1 MGNTLYSNIGQ
12 NTTEP
17 DDIYCKYLNN
27 LYNIYNY
34 LLKYEHFYFMNS
46 YTLNSFCHVLE
57 GINNNE
63 GHVLIKICKLKGE
76 TQKIKRILYTLKFLF
91 SFDLFPNVLP
101 YNRMSVYEN
110 NIYIYRKFIFKSLDN
125 YLLNEQNNYS
135 FCYFYIFQAL
145 LSIIQLHSLGIY
157 HGHIK
162 SENFLIQNNMHILIT
177 DIDIL
182 NKYIYYIPK
191 IRYGNERKE
200 KINKMQEDIFN
211 LGILILEILLK
222 NKNISYLFHD
232 ESYDDNNDNFYSE
245 KRKQTKLY
253 MMENKKIKKYPN
265 FDNNIISISKKKN
278 SENFFHALSLPFIN
292 KKIINEEEDYFQ
304 KNKNLRMN
312 IDKYKYYNYHYIN
325 HINYINI
332 YNDIYNNGSSYEF
345 MNTGS
350 ENLNSQNVIKN
361 KAIINENNN
370 TKKKKNRNKNNT
382 YNNNNVDISSDTG
395 FDDKIIHA
403 YSDYEL
409 FNDYKE
415 TKNKHSTNNLNLYT
429 QSDIYTNTAYTLIDN
444 YKDIGNIRSQEKHK
458 YGKSERK
465 KSISNRR
472 LNYFN
477 MNKGEESNESQ
488 NSCNSNILCNNKI
501 KNDAYNKTT
510 SCVLSSSEGSD
521 SNVRRKE
528 KSAPYKIWK
537 VVSLVK
543 NPFVIYSLINHFFL
557 EKNKNI
563 FKIFNYWSYHIFPST
578 YKYVFFPL
586 CILQFHQIFRKPEF
600 FILLIHFNL
609 PFILFHFDIFS
620 KKEKDKYALIKR
632 APNIYKKKQ
641 NEKKNYSYFNTN
653 CQTRHNSNRI
663 PRLSLGKYQKKKKKN
678 INTIAYYINVVKKH
692 TTNINKHQMR
702 TYINDTNLNSKVKA
716 QILEQWKVY
725 KKQKKMEKE
734 NERKS
739 MDREKKN
746 KQTKLK
752 NCKKLYHCKSYFPFP
767 ILSYNNTHDF
777 YKLFLQFY
785 KNVYSSIFYEE
796 KSYMDVFK
804 FLEIYKRYIYL
815 SLFRDFYFKNTNISN
830 TRIDK
835 IINRNI
841 KKKYSTEISNTFNE
855 HNYKWNYSEDIH
867 QLINILIC
875 SYNFIMY
882 DSLKILI
889 FEIIQLIIC
898 HIKNEKLEKELIPF
912 LFYCFKKT
920 NDENIKVVIIKCIYI
935 IINNGNKCEYF
946 YMYIDKFLPNF
957 FMLKNTIQNY
967 QKYIHA
973 KYLPLFS
980 TITIQYIYNSCLL
993 KHMEKMSLRNRE
1005 RKHISKNNIQDTNSL
1020 DESFYFTNN
1029 QTSDTCST
1037 IGIYDT
1043 MSDNNSILTESAYM
1057 AILKDMRNKFI
1068 STLNE
1073 TNDFILFEFYQNIVI
1088 FCTIM
1093 NKKWVKVYILPYMLK
1108 NYYKIKN
1115 IFIKAIC
1122 IKTIVKIVFYI
1133 NEKGPFEIL
1142 SEYIKSIILDQNNE
1156 LVLKIL
1162 LYEFLFI
1169 LKKNY
1174 KKWSTCTTSKTQYN
1188 IIIMNSQKQKNMKK
1202 KKKKKNIIPLLF
1214 FKKINFTPL
1223 LNHTSSKIADL
1234 TYNIIHILQ
1243 KI

>member
-17 DDIYCKYLNN
+17 DEIYCKYLNN

-191 IRYGNERKE
+191 IRYDNERKE
-200 KINKMQEDIFN
+200 KINRMQEDIFN
-211 LGILILEILLK
+211 LGILILEVLLK

-232 ESYDDNNDNFYSE
+232 ENYDDNNDNFYSE

-253 MMENKKIKKYPN
+253 MMESKKIKKYPN
-265 FDNNIISISKKKN
+265 FDNNIINISKKKN

-332 YNDIYNNGSSYEF
+332 YNDIYNNGTFYEF
-345 MNTGS
+345 VNTGR
-350 ENLNSQNVIKN
+350 ENLTSQNVIKN

-370 TKKKKNRNKNNT
+370 TKKKKNRNKNST
-382 YNNNNVDISSDTG
+382 YNNDDVDISSDTG
-395 FDDKIIHA
+395 LDDKIIHA

-415 TKNKHSTNNLNLYT
+415 TKKNKHSSNNLNLYT
-429 QSDIYTNTAYTLIDN
+429 QSDIYANTAYTLIGN
-444 YKDIGNIRSQEKHK
+444 YKDVGNIRNKEKDK
-458 YGKSERK
+458 YVKSEIK
-465 KSISNRR
+465 EPINNRR
-472 LNYFN
+472 LSYFN
-477 MNKGEESNESQ
+477 MNKNEGNNESQ
-488 NSCNSNILCNNKI
+488 NSCKNNILSNNKI
-501 KNDAYNKTT
+501 QNDVYNKTT
-510 SCVLSSSEGSD
+510 SCVLSSSESSD

-537 VVSLVK
+537 IVSLVK

-563 FKIFNYWSYHIFPST
+563 FQIFNYWSYHIFPST

-586 CILQFHQIFRKPEF
+586 CVLKFHPIFRKSEF

-609 PFILFHFDIFS
+609 PFILFNFDIFS

-632 APNIYKKKQ
+632 ASNIYKKKK
-641 NEKKNYSYFNTN
+641 NEKKKNYGYFNTD
-653 CQTRHNSNRI
+653 CQTSHNNRV
-663 PRLSLGKYQKKKKKN
+663 LKTSFGKYQKKKKKN

-692 TTNINKHQMR
+692 TTNINKYQMQ
-702 TYINDTNLNSKVKA
+702 TYINDANLNSEVKA

-725 KKQKKMEKE
+725 KKQKKME
-734 NERKS
+734 RKNGRRNS
-739 MDREKKN
+739 
-746 KQTKLK
+746 
-752 NCKKLYHCKSYFPFP
+752 KKLYHCKSYFPFP
-767 ILSYNNTHDF
+767 ILSYSNTHDF
-777 YKLFLQFY
+777 YKFFLQFY
-785 KNVYSSIFYEE
+785 KNVYFSIFYGK
-796 KSYMDVFK
+796 KSYMDIFK
-804 FLEIYKRYIYL
+804 FFEIYKRYIYL
-815 SLFRDFYFKNTNISN
+815 SLFRDFYFKNAKISN
-830 TRIDK
+830 PPLGQINNPPLDQ
-835 IINRNI
+835 IINPPLGQIINQDI
-841 KKKYSTEISNTFNE
+841 KKKYSTKIYNTSNE
-855 HNYKWNYSEDIH
+855 DNYKWNYSEDIY

-875 SYNFIMY
+875 SYNFILY
-882 DSLKILI
+882 DSIKMLIL
-889 FEIIQLIIC
+889 EIIYLIIC
-898 HIKNEKLEKELIPF
+898 HIKNEKLERELIPF

-920 NDENIKVVIIKCIYI
+920 NDENIKVIIIKCIYI
-935 IINNGNKCEYF
+935 IINNGNKCDYF
-946 YMYIDKFLPNF
+946 YMYIDKFLPKF
-957 FMLKNTIQNY
+957 FMLKNTMQNY
-967 QKYIHA
+967 QKYVHA

-980 TITIQYIYNSCLL
+980 TLTIQYIYNSCLL
-993 KHMEKMSLRNRE
+993 KQMGKISLKNRE
-1005 RKHISKNNIQDTNSL
+1005 KKEISKNNMQDTTSL
-1020 DESFYFTNN
+1020 DDSFYFTNN
-1029 QTSDTCST
+1029 QTSDTCSS
-1037 IGIYDT
+1037 IDIYDT
-1043 MSDNNSILTESAYM
+1043 MSDDNNNILTESAYM
-1057 AILKDMRNKFI
+1057 AILKDIRNKFI

-1073 TNDFILFEFYQNIVI
+1073 TNDLILFEFYQNIII

-1108 NYYKIKN
+1108 NSYKIKN

-1122 IKTIVKIVFYI
+1122 IKTIIIIVFYI

-1142 SEYIKSIILDQNNE
+1142 SEYINSIILDKNND
-1156 LVLKIL
+1156 LILKIL

-1174 KKWSTCTTSKTQYN
+1174 KKWSICTTSKTQYN
-1188 IIIMNSQKQKNMKK
+1188 MIIMKSQKHQNMKK
-1202 KKKKKNIIPLLF
+1202 KKKKKKKYCSTFIFQKNQFHSP
-1214 FKKINFTPL
+1214 FK
-1223 LNHTSSKIADL
+1223 S
-1234 TYNIIHILQ
+1234 YIL
-1243 KI
+1243 

>member
-12 NTTEP
+12 NTTEQ
-17 DDIYCKYLNN
+17 DEIYYKYLNN

-76 TQKIKRILYTLKFLF
+76 TPKIKRILYTLKFLF

-110 NIYIYRKFIFKSLDN
+110 NIYIYRKFIYKSLDN

-182 NKYIYYIPK
+182 NRYIYYIPK
-191 IRYGNERKE
+191 IRYDNKRKE
-200 KINKMQEDIFN
+200 KIDRMQEDIFN

-253 MMENKKIKKYPN
+253 MMESKKIKKYPN
-265 FDNNIISISKKKN
+265 FDNNIINTSKKKN

-332 YNDIYNNGSSYEF
+332 YNDIYNNGTSYEF
-345 MNTGS
+345 VNTGH
-350 ENLNSQNVIKN
+350 ENVTSQNIAKS
-361 KAIINENNN
+361 KTIINENNN

-382 YNNNNVDISSDTG
+382 YSNNDIDINSDTG
-395 FDDKIIHA
+395 YDDKIIHA

-415 TKNKHSTNNLNLYT
+415 TKNKHATNNLNLYT

-444 YKDIGNIRSQEKHK
+444 SKDVSNIRNQGRHK
-458 YGKSERK
+458 YEKSERK
-465 KSISNRR
+465 EIINNRR
-472 LNYFN
+472 LSCFN
-477 MNKGEESNESQ
+477 ESENKESNEGQSSENN
-488 NSCNSNILCNNKI
+488 NSLSDNKI
-501 KNDAYNKTT
+501 QNDTYNKTT

-521 SNVRRKE
+521 ANVRRKE

-563 FKIFNYWSYHIFPST
+563 FKIFNYWSHHIFPST

-586 CILQFHQIFRKPEF
+586 CILQFHPIFRKPEF

-632 APNIYKKKQ
+632 VSNIYKKKK
-641 NEKKNYSYFNTN
+641 NEKKKNYSYFNIN
-653 CQTRHNSNRI
+653 YQARCNSDR
-663 PRLSLGKYQKKKKKN
+663 SLKPSSGKYQQNKKKH
-678 INTIAYYINVVKKH
+678 INTIAYYINVVRKH
-692 TTNINKHQMR
+692 TTDINKYQIR
-702 TYINDTNLNSKVKA
+702 AYINDTNLNSKVKA
-716 QILEQWKVY
+716 QILEQWKAY
-725 KKQKKMEKE
+725 KKHKKMEIE
-734 NERKS
+734 STN
-739 MDREKKN
+739 REQKN
-746 KQTKLK
+746 KQAKLK
-752 NCKKLYHCKSYFPFP
+752 NNKKLYHCKSYFPFP
-767 ILSYNNTHDF
+767 ILSYNNAHDF
-777 YKLFLQFY
+777 YKFFLLFY
-785 KNVYSSIFYEE
+785 KSVYYSIFYEE
-796 KSYMDVFK
+796 KSYMDIFK
-804 FLEIYKRYIYL
+804 SLEMYKRGIYL
-815 SLFRDFYFKNTNISN
+815 SLFRDFYFKNTNTSN
-830 TRIDK
+830 ARRDK
-835 IINRNI
+835 IINRGI
-841 KKKYSTEISNTFNE
+841 KKNDSTKISNTHE
-855 HNYKWNYSEDIH
+855 YNYKWSYTEDIY

-875 SYNFIMY
+875 SYNFILY
-882 DSLKILI
+882 DSIKILI
-889 FEIIQLIIC
+889 LEIIYLIIC
-898 HIKNEKLEKELIPF
+898 HIKNENLQRELIPF

-957 FMLKNTIQNY
+957 FMLKNTPQNY
-967 QKYIHA
+967 QKYVHA
-973 KYLPLFS
+973 KYLPLFAS
-980 TITIQYIYNSCLL
+980 ITIQYIYNSCLL
-993 KHMEKMSLRNRE
+993 KQMGKKSLRNRE
-1005 RKHISKNNIQDTNSL
+1005 RRNISKNSIQDISSL
-1020 DESFYFTNN
+1020 DQSSYFTNT
-1029 QTSDTCST
+1029 QTSDTCSS
-1037 IGIYDT
+1037 IEIYDT
-1043 MSDNNSILTESAYM
+1043 TGDNNNSSVLTESAYM
-1057 AILKDMRNKFI
+1057 TILRDMRNKFI

-1073 TNDFILFEFYQNIVI
+1073 PNDLILFEFYQNII
-1088 FCTIM
+1088 MFCTIM

-1108 NYYKIKN
+1108 NSYKIKN

-1133 NEKGPFEIL
+1133 NEKGPFKIL
-1142 SEYIKSIILDQNNE
+1142 SEYIKSIIFEQNNE

-1174 KKWSTCTTSKTQYN
+1174 KKWSTCTTPKIQYN
-1188 IIIMNSQKQKNMKK
+1188 MIIMKSSKQKNMK

-1214 FKKINFTPL
+1214 LKKINFTPL
-1223 LNHTSSKIADL
+1223 LNHASSKISDL

-1243 KI
+1243 KIEL